1 MQMPA
6 TSTAPTS
13 SPTKLVT
20 IRKRADFL
28 AAARAAYSAQRGVV
42 LQARARGDAEG
53 HRVGF
58 TVTKKVGNAVVR
70 NRVKRRLREAAR
82 IELAEAACPGFDYV
96 LIGRK
101 ATLGRE
107 FDRLREDLA
116 KAVRKVHMETNRRE
130 GARKGADRRQDG

>member
-6 TSTAPTS
+6 SATAPIPS
-13 SPTKLVT
+13 MSKLVS

-28 AAARAAYSAQRGVV
+28 AAARAAYSAQRGLV
-42 LQARARGDAEG
+42 LQARARGDAQG

-82 IELAEAACPGFDYV
+82 IELADTARPGFDYV
-96 LIGRK
+96 VIGRK
-101 ATLGRE
+101 ATIDRNFE
-107 FDRLREDLA
+107 RLRDDLA
-116 KAVRKVHMETNRRE
+116 KALRKVHMETNRRE
-130 GARKGADRRQDG
+130 GAQSGRDRRQDG

>member
-6 TSTAPTS
+6 SSTAP
-13 SPTKLVT
+13 SPSDSKLVS

-42 LQARARGDAEG
+42 LQARARGDQDG

-82 IELAEAACPGFDYV
+82 LELGPMARSGTDYV

-101 ATLGRE
+101 ATIDRE
-107 FDRLREDLA
+107 FTRLREDLA
-116 KAVRKVHMETNRRE
+116 KAMHKVHMETNRRE
-130 GARKGADRRQDG
+130 GAQTGRNGQQDG

>member
-6 TSTAPTS
+6 SSTAPNPS
-13 SPTKLVT
+13 LSKLVS

-42 LQARARGDAEG
+42 LQARARGDAAG

-82 IELAEAACPGFDYV
+82 IELAERAHPGFDYV

-101 ATLGRE
+101 ATI
-107 FDRLREDLA
+107 DRNFEQLRQDLA
-116 KAVRKVHMETNRRE
+116 KAVHKVHMETNRRE
-130 GARKGADRRQDG
+130 GAQAGRNRRQDG

>member
-6 TSTAPTS
+6 SKTVPQS
-13 SPTKLVT
+13 SPQKLET
-20 IRKRADFL
+20 IRRRADFL
-28 AAARAAYSAQRGVV
+28 AAARAAHSAQRGLV
-42 LQARARGDAEG
+42 LQARVRDDERG

-70 NRVKRRLREAAR
+70 NRVKRRLRAAAR
-82 IELAEAACPGFDYV
+82 LELSQVGRPGVDYV

-101 ATLGRE
+101 ATINRDFAL
-107 FDRLREDLA
+107 LRDDLA

-130 GARKGADRRQDG
+130 GAL